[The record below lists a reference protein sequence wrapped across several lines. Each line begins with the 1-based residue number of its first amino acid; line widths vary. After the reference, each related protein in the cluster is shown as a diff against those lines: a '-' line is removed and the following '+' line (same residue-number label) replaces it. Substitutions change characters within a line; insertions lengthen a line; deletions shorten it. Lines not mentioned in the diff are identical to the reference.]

1 MSIFRLCAW
10 LESTRVAA
18 ALRVSTWLFPTIETI
33 HVLSIV
39 LVVGSIAMFDLRLLD
54 LASRDRSV
62 TDVYEDVMPWT
73 RASFVCAA
81 IAGGLLFTSSATK
94 YYVNIP
100 FRLKMLTLLLA
111 GINTA
116 YFEFWTR
123 RGIAA
128 WNNAARTP
136 RAAKLAGAISL
147 ILWITVVACGRWIGF
162 TKQ

>member
-1 MSIFRLCAW
+1 MGILRLCAW
-10 LESTRVAA
+10 LESTQVAGA
-18 ALRVSTWLFPTIETI
+18 IRESTWLFPTIETI

-62 TDVYEDVMPWT
+62 TEVYDDVMPWT
-73 RASFVCAA
+73 RASFVCAV
-81 IAGGLLFTSSATK
+81 IAGSLLFSSSATK
-94 YYVNIP
+94 YYANIP

-128 WNNAARTP
+128 WDRAPRTP
-136 RAAKLAGAISL
+136 RAAKLAGGISL
-147 ILWITVVACGRWIGF
+147 VLWITVVACGRWIGF
-162 TKQ
+162 TK

>member
-18 ALRVSTWLFPTIETI
+18 AIRVSTWLFPTIETI

-62 TDVYEDVMPWT
+62 TDVYDDVMPWT
-73 RASFVCAA
+73 RASFVCAV

-123 RGIAA
+123 RDIAA
-128 WNNAARTP
+128 WNQALRTP

-147 ILWITVVACGRWIGF
+147 VLWITVVACGRWIGF

>member
-1 MSIFRLCAW
+1 MSILRLCAW
-10 LESTRVAA
+10 LESTQVAGA
-18 ALRVSTWLFPTIETI
+18 IRESTWLFPTIETI

-62 TDVYEDVMPWT
+62 TEVYDDVMPWT
-73 RASFVCAA
+73 RASFVCAV
-81 IAGGLLFTSSATK
+81 IAGALLFTSSATK
-94 YYVNIP
+94 YYHNVP
-100 FRLKMLTLLLA
+100 FRLKMTALLLV

-128 WNNAARTP
+128 WDRAASTP
-136 RAAKLAGAISL
+136 RAAKLAGGISL
-147 ILWITVVACGRWIGF
+147 VLWIVVVACGRWIGF
-162 TKQ
+162 TK